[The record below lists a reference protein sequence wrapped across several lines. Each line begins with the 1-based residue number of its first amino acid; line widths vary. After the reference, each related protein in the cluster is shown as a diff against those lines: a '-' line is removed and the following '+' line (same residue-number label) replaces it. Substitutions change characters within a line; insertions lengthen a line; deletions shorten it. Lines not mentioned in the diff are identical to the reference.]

1 MIPPAWAAALAP
13 VAAAV
18 AAVEARV
25 AAARAQ
31 GVPVAP
37 AAPREAEGS
46 IPRLPVSM
54 AATSDS
60 MSPKRLSVTI
70 TSNRDGFTDMW
81 IVAASMCM

>member
-37 AAPREAEGS
+37 AAPDVWRALE
-46 IPRLPVSM
+46 LKMV
-54 AATSDS
+54 
-60 MSPKRLSVTI
+60 
-70 TSNRDGFTDMW
+70 
-81 IVAASMCM
+81 